1 MKIQT
6 ASGRWVD
13 PLAPDLDALV
23 IEDVGHALAQ
33 LARFGGHGRLSADG
47 FPWTVALH
55 SVEVARRLERSG
67 HPRDVVRCGL
77 MHDATEAYLVDV
89 PRPVKA
95 RLPEYRVAED
105 ALWRAL
111 ASRFSLPLELP
122 AAVHEADTAQLYVEA
137 QHFMRVDGW
146 NVPEALRG
154 APAPAV
160 VSPFAAR
167 TLFLAE
173 FARLSGA

>member
-13 PLAPDLDALV
+13 PLAPEADALV
-23 IEDVGHALAQ
+23 LEDVAHALSQ

-55 SVEVARRLERSG
+55 SVEVARRLERAG
-67 HPRDVVRCGL
+67 HAREVVRCGL

-95 RLPEYRVAED
+95 RLAEYRAVED

-111 ASRFSLPLELP
+111 ASRFDLPAELP

-137 QHFMRVDGW
+137 QHFMSADGW
-146 NVPEALRG
+146 DVPEALRG
-154 APAPAV
+154 APPPVVLSPA
-160 VSPFAAR
+160 SAR
-167 TLFLAE
+167 ALFLAE
-173 FARLSGA
+173 YARLS